1 VPHKLSTHSGI
12 RAEIDACL
20 TAVGAVYQEQKQGRS
35 DNKKDIRSHMG
46 SAIHRVDGRLI
57 TEFMTAIEQDYGF
70 SSKFGPIDPALL
82 RKLGQNAG
90 IKTDH

>member
-1 VPHKLSTHSGI
+1 
-12 RAEIDACL
+12 
-20 TAVGAVYQEQKQGRS
+20 
-35 DNKKDIRSHMG
+35 MG

-70 SSKFGPIDPALL
+70 ASKFGPIDPALL

-90 IKTDH
+90 MKLDPNGSAPRTTASRKTYLQLTQGSKRDPSRSVTRRKP